1 MKSLLSLALCCF
13 VSIALLAETPADV
26 QLRNYFRAETAR
38 LSESCLADI
47 QTREDWTSQRDE
59 FRRQYQEMLGLWPMP
74 ERTDL
79 KPVVTGKLEHEEF
92 TVEKLHFQAS
102 PGLYVT
108 AALFLPKNSPLPA
121 PTILYESG
129 HYRFM
134 SNGIS
139 YGNKAGYQ
147 TDGAWFARNG
157 YVCLVL
163 DTVLAGEIQGIHTG
177 TRDRNLWWWNSRG
190 YTPAGVEAW
199 FGIRAL
205 DYLST
210 RPEVD
215 TNRFGITG
223 HSGGGAYSWAIT
235 ALDDRI
241 KVAAPLAGMADLH
254 AHVVEGIMDSHCDCN
269 FPINYYRWDF
279 PQIAALA
286 APRPLLIGGTDNDRL
301 FNLENTLR
309 IHDKVRRIYKLHNAS
324 NKLGLVIAP
333 GPHDETSELQLAVL
347 RWFNR
352 HLKGEEK
359 PIEMAVKR
367 FFPPEQLRVFTELP
381 TDAINTNIADTFV
394 PTTTR
399 QKRSAA
405 ELATVLRTNVF
416 RGWPADDLSLEPKQT
431 LAVERGGLRLGVW
444 DFTSQPNVSLRI
456 YLVEDVSQKESKTVR
471 LQVLSENSGPLWLH
485 NLRAGFGVPIADEP
499 IDTSMIMNVVSP
511 LVSLK
516 SEIQSTGH
524 SLAWVAP
531 RGIGLTAWS
540 GDAKAQTRIRR
551 RFMALGQTLD
561 GMRVWDIRRTIQMVH
576 FIRESEAA
584 QIELIASG
592 EMAVNA
598 LYASL
603 FESSVQRVKL
613 INMPKSHLEGP
624 DYLGVLRFTDI
635 AQVVDANGPKAV
647 VSD

>member
-1 MKSLLSLALCCF
+1 MNRPLAL
-13 VSIALLAETPADV
+13 LLGLLLAPGLTAETPADA
-26 QLRNYFRAETAR
+26 QLRNYFIAETAK
-38 LSESCLADI
+38 LSERCLTDI
-47 QTREDWTSQRDE
+47 KTLEDWTSQRAE

-108 AALFLPKNSPLPA
+108 AALFLPKNAPAPA

-129 HYRFM
+129 HWRFNT
-134 SNGIS
+134 NGIS
-139 YGNKAGYQ
+139 YGNKAMYQ
-147 TDGAWFARNG
+147 GDGAWFARNG

-177 TRDRNLWWWNSRG
+177 TRDKNLWWWNSRG

-223 HSGGGAYSWAIT
+223 HSGGGAYSWAVT

-309 IHDKVRRIYKLHNAS
+309 IHEKVRRIYQLHQAND
-324 NKLGLVIAP
+324 KLGLIIAP
-333 GPHDETSELQLAVL
+333 GPHDETPELQLAVL

-352 HLKGEEK
+352 HLKGVEK
-359 PIEMAVKR
+359 PVEMAVKR
-367 FFPPEQLRVFTELP
+367 FFTPEQLRVFGELP
-381 TDAINTNIADTFV
+381 TDAINTNIAETFV
-394 PTTTR
+394 PMAKP
-399 QKRSAA
+399 QKRSAP
-405 ELATVLRTNVF
+405 ELAALLRETVF
-416 RGWPADDLSLEPKQT
+416 AGWPADDLPLDPKQT
-431 LAVERGGLRLGVW
+431 ISIERDGLRLQAW
-444 DFTSQPNVSLRI
+444 DFTSQHNVSLRL
-456 YLVEDVSQKESKTVR
+456 YLLEDATKKETGAVQ
-471 LQVLSENSGPLWLH
+471 LNVLDENSDPMWLH
-485 NLRAGFGVPIADEP
+485 DLRVGFSVPISDEP
-499 IDTSMIMNVVSP
+499 ADTSKIANIVSP

-516 SEIQSTGH
+516 AQLKSSGT
-524 SLAWVAP
+524 SLAWFAP
-531 RGIGLTAWS
+531 RGIGRTAWS
-540 GDAKAQTRIRR
+540 GNEKAQTKIRR

-561 GMRVWDIRRTIQMVH
+561 GMRVWDIRRAIQMIH
-576 FIRESEAA
+576 FVRDADLAKVEIH
-584 QIELIASG
+584 SG
-592 EMAVNA
+592 GNVGPSAILAA
-598 LYASL
+598 LYEPSVKKLAVKPRQKASL
-603 FESSVQRVKL
+603 A
-613 INMPKSHLEGP
+613 P
-624 DYLGVLRFTDI
+624 DYLGIWRITTPEEIEAALKDKIVE
-635 AQVVDANGPKAV
+635 P
-647 VSD
+647 